1 MNITHCPECST
12 AFKVSPEQLA
22 LASGWVR
29 CGRCGAVFEAL
40 QHFSPALA
48 SAPTPTSPPPPSPPS
63 PPPPPQ
69 DEALPDPS
77 FARLDQ
83 ELGLK
88 TSWPQTKPEAQAPKS
103 PQGVTT
109 QVARPQG
116 VWLLGCGVL
125 LLVFVW
131 QILLSQRHLLFAEEP
146 SLKPWLE
153 VLCAPLACEVQ
164 WPQEPHSIQ
173 IENTSFN
180 EDPEGGYALQI
191 RLRNTQ
197 HHPVATPYLELSL
210 VDLQDQVVL
219 RRVFS
224 VSEMGLPES
233 LAALRDARASLRF
246 DLDAQVSEHV
256 SGFHALIFYP

>member
-1 MNITHCPECST
+1 LDFDDGALLMNITHCPECST
-12 AFKVSPEQLA
+12 AFKVSPEQLS

-29 CGRCGAVFEAL
+29 CGRCGAVFEAQ
-40 QHFSPALA
+40 QHFSPPMASDPTPAPPLA
-48 SAPTPTSPPPPSPPS
+48 NSAPV
-63 PPPPPQ
+63 Q
-69 DEALPDPS
+69 DEA
-77 FARLDQ
+77 AHAHGAVMRL
-83 ELGLK
+83 EA
-88 TSWPQTKPEAQAPKS
+88 SKPAAQAAAS
-103 PQGVTT
+103 AHGVPTP
-109 QVARPQG
+109 VARTQSL
-116 VWLLGCGVL
+116 WLIGCGVL
-125 LLVFVW
+125 VLLFVW
-131 QILLSQRHLLFAEEP
+131 QAIVSQRHLLAAEEP
-146 SLKPWLE
+146 GLKPWLE
-153 VLCAPLACEVQ
+153 VLCAPVACEVA

-210 VDLQDQVVL
+210 IDLQDQVVV

-224 VSEMGLPES
+224 VREMGFPES
-233 LAALRDARASLRF
+233 LAALRDARATLRF

>member
-1 MNITHCPECST
+1 MDITHCPECST

-29 CGRCGAVFEAL
+29 CGRCGAVFEA
-40 QHFSPALA
+40 QHHL
-48 SAPTPTSPPPPSPPS
+48 SAPMPSQPPPAPAPEPEPLQDGWDHEASWITSLDEPKPAGQAAIAQTSPPPQPTRS
-63 PPPPPQ
+63 Q
-69 DEALPDPS
+69 I
-77 FARLDQ
+77 
-83 ELGLK
+83 
-88 TSWPQTKPEAQAPKS
+88 T
-103 PQGVTT
+103 
-109 QVARPQG
+109 
-116 VWLLGCGVL
+116 WLIACGVML
-125 LLVFVW
+125 LLFAW
-131 QILLSQRHLLFAEEP
+131 QVIVSQRHLLAAEEP

-153 VLCAPLACEVQ
+153 VLCAPLACEVE

-210 VDLQDQVVL
+210 IDLQDQVVV

-224 VSEMGLPES
+224 VQEMGLPES
-233 LAALRDARASLRF
+233 LAALRDARATIHF
-246 DLDAQVSEHV
+246 DLDAKVSDHV